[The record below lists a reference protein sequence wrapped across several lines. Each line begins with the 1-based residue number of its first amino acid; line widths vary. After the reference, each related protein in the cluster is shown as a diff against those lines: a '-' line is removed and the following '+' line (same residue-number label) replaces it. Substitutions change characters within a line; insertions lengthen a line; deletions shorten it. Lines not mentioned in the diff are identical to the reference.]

1 MNKKTLNEA
10 GICDNYVT
18 PAITGAGWDAH
29 TQVRREYGF
38 TAGRIIVQGKLAVR
52 GERKQ
57 ADYLLF
63 YQPNLPLRCR
73 LHDHPSGLQGSGERS
88 GARTIGT
95 KGELGMHGGRNDDL
109 PVEAPEQV
117 EVPDSRQGDEGSR
130 IRDDRPGHEAVPTS
144 SSNSSAG

>member
-38 TAGRIIVQGKLAVR
+38 TAGRIIVRGKLAVR
-52 GERKQ
+52 GERKR

-63 YQPNLPLRCR
+63 YLKFRDSFLQEAIDNLLNN
-73 LHDHPSGLQGSGERS
+73 
-88 GARTIGT
+88 I
-95 KGELGMHGGRNDDL
+95 
-109 PVEAPEQV
+109 
-117 EVPDSRQGDEGSR
+117 
-130 IRDDRPGHEAVPTS
+130 
-144 SSNSSAG
+144 